1 MMSHRGRRLGLIATT
16 TALIVTPALVAADE
30 YWLDFGAWLSGLPPT
45 VSNGLVPAAMLIASL
60 IGFYQLLRRR
70 SSASNNEAIQTVFVL
85 LLVAFAILTI
95 TGVWFRGSGMALTWP
110 WNV

>member
-1 MMSHRGRRLGLIATT
+1 M
-16 TALIVTPALVAADE
+16 
-30 YWLDFGAWLSGLPPT
+30 PP
-45 VSNGLVPAAMLIASL
+45 VISNGLVPAAILLALL
-60 IGFYQLLRRR
+60 IGFYQYLRKR

-85 LLVAFAILTI
+85 LLVAFAILTV